1 MDSRQSY
8 WQGLVIV
15 MEKNEGDVYI
25 GKRKRRDLLGLCLI
39 HGLTCIAR
47 CLASGVEHLG
57 HFLGDTL
64 QLNVRFLSLAED
76 SLVHRSWVLMSV
88 RDRKSVV

>member
-1 MDSRQSY
+1 MGLKQSY
-8 WQGLVIV
+8 WQALVIV
-15 MEKNEGDVYI
+15 TEKNEGDVYI
-25 GKRKRRDLLGLCLI
+25 ESESESEEISWGLCPV

-64 QLNVRFLSLAED
+64 QLNV
-76 SLVHRSWVLMSV
+76 
-88 RDRKSVV
+88 